1 VPADLPDRQG
11 ATVLVYRLGS
21 EVADL
26 VNAVLHPSESG
37 AALRSAAGSG
47 AAEVLSQVRAL
58 VGD

>member
-1 VPADLPDRQG
+1 M
-11 ATVLVYRLGS
+11 LVYRLGS